1 MGGRHARRVWSRH
14 AMSAATLVAGAR
26 GVCITMS
33 IARTLERALQD
44 AQSGRLDAAIVSLR
58 TALRLQPRN
67 TDAMQML
74 GLLLTQCGQLPQA
87 IVQLERAV
95 AIAPRVAGYRNNL
108 GNALAGAGRHRDAV
122 SQYRTAVEIDPGY
135 ARAYLGLA
143 LALMSLRESDEAI
156 AACQAG
162 LALRPQWP
170 EMADCAA
177 SALAAGDRID
187 EAIALLQEQVELNPD
202 HRLLRSHYLFRLHY
216 ASGDTDHLARGH
228 RAYGDAVARGAMQPP
243 ARIADPGRP
252 LRYGILSPD
261 LRTHSVAYFAEPI
274 LASKP
279 PGDTITCFSTSPRAD
294 GDAITSRL
302 KGMSDGWFECSI
314 MDDVSLDRTIRESG
328 IDVLIELA
336 GHSSGGRLAALDRK
350 PAPVIAT
357 AIGYPNTT
365 GHPAV
370 DIRIVDSVTDPPG
383 SDRLC
388 TERLARI
395 DPCFLCYRPPDAAP
409 EPGLPEASAPIT
421 FGSFNLTSKVGDATL
436 ALWSDVMAAVPE
448 ARMLV
453 KSLNMADRS
462 TQSRIVERMTRAG
475 IAAERIDTMPF
486 AASVAEHLSM
496 YRRVHVAL
504 DTTPYNGTT
513 TTCEA
518 LWMGVPVVTVAGDG
532 HAGRVGMSLL
542 AAAGLPELIAADG
555 AEFVRTAAR
564 LVRDRPRL
572 EALRSGLRDSLR
584 ASALLD
590 QSAYGTRIFGALRQ
604 EWMRWCGDQAKP

>member
-1 MGGRHARRVWSRH
+1 
-14 AMSAATLVAGAR
+14 
-26 GVCITMS
+26 
-33 IARTLERALQD
+33 
-44 AQSGRLDAAIVSLR
+44 
-58 TALRLQPRN
+58 
-67 TDAMQML
+67 
-74 GLLLTQCGQLPQA
+74 
-87 IVQLERAV
+87 
-95 AIAPRVAGYRNNL
+95 
-108 GNALAGAGRHRDAV
+108 
-122 SQYRTAVEIDPGY
+122 
-135 ARAYLGLA
+135 
-143 LALMSLRESDEAI
+143 
-156 AACQAG
+156 
-162 LALRPQWP
+162 
-170 EMADCAA
+170 
-177 SALAAGDRID
+177 
-187 EAIALLQEQVELNPD
+187 
-202 HRLLRSHYLFRLHY
+202 
-216 ASGDTDHLARGH
+216 
-228 RAYGDAVARGAMQPP
+228 
-243 ARIADPGRP
+243 
-252 LRYGILSPD
+252 
-261 LRTHSVAYFAEPI
+261 
-274 LASKP
+274 
-279 PGDTITCFSTSPRAD
+279 
-294 GDAITSRL
+294 
-302 KGMSDGWFECSI
+302 

-395 DPCFLCYRPPDAAP
+395 DPCFLCYRPPDGAP
-409 EPGLPEASAPIT
+409 EPELPEASAPIT